1 MASVL
6 CSTGNTGVLRRGT
19 SREFPS
25 GICDHRFLAFLGCA
39 SLGGRLLGTIHD
51 GCRRLYVR
59 PPWNGPYGYG
69 AARYLPGHHS
79 IFHGWRDRH
88 DASPLFQRNSRRPYG
103 SGRNIFGNGSDT
115 PASTDTRG
123 VGIHEVWGPVNHR
136 PNSSASM
143 GCMVLGGCWRVELLW
158 RRRVRFPD
166 QPSHCQLLRNRNQP
180 HRESWAHRDDGGL
193 WHAGSRPSSILSALS
208 DSNGY
213 VE

>member
-1 MASVL
+1 MVLDRTSRLGVSRSRKALADPPGIGIVSLGSHTGPRSEIGPPNTYLRQHAMASVL
-6 CSTGNTGVLRRGT
+6 CSTGDTGVLRRGT

-39 SLGGRLLGTIHD
+39 SLGGRLLRTVHD

-59 PPWNGPYGYG
+59 SPWNGSHGYG

-88 DASPLFQRNSRRPYG
+88 DASPLFQRNSRSPYG
-103 SGRNIFGNGSDT
+103 SGRNIFGNGSDSS
-115 PASTDTRG
+115 ASTDTGG

-143 GCMVLGGCWRVELLW
+143 GRMVLGGCRRVELLW
-158 RRRVRFPD
+158 R
-166 QPSHCQLLRNRNQP
+166 
-180 HRESWAHRDDGGL
+180 
-193 WHAGSRPSSILSALS
+193 
-208 DSNGY
+208 
-213 VE
+213 